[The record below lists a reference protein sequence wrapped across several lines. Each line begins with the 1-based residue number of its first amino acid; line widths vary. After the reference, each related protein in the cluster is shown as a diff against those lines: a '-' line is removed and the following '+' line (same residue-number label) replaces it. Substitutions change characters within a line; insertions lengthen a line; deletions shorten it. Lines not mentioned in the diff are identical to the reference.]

1 MKPIHTHSLQDLILD
16 RINRNDPDWA
26 FGPFDFN
33 DLADP
38 RAVAVTLGRMVK
50 VGLIRRVAHGIYER
64 PHSHPILG
72 QVGAGSD
79 ALVQAIARKRKLRL
93 LPSTA
98 LAANQLGLTTQVPAQ
113 IVYHTD
119 GAASTFQSGALKI
132 QFKRNSGKLLSL
144 ANSPT
149 GWVVQGL
156 RAFGKDGIR
165 PDHIRTLRRKLDTAA
180 KLRLLNEQSA
190 APAWMRPH
198 LIAIAREEVPDA

>member
-1 MKPIHTHSLQDLILD
+1 MKTTAAPTLQTLILD
-16 RINRNDPDWA
+16 RIHQHGPDWA

-38 RAVAVTLGRMVK
+38 RAVAVTLGRMVNA
-50 VGLIRRVAHGIYER
+50 GLIRRISHGLYDK
-64 PHSHPILG
+64 PHAHPILG
-72 QVGAGSD
+72 QVGAGPD
-79 ALVQAIARKRKLRL
+79 ALVQAIARKRKLRM

-113 IVYHTD
+113 LVYHTD
-119 GAASTFQSGALKI
+119 GAASTFQSGALTI

-156 RAFGKDGIR
+156 RAFGKDGVR
-165 PDHIRTLRRKLDTAA
+165 PDHIRTLRRKLDSSA
-180 KLRLLNEQSA
+180 KRRLLAEQSA

-198 LIAIAREEVPDA
+198 LTAIASEEET